1 MKFIKITQD
10 YLDYQQKLY
19 NSIGSWTEQALCRSK
34 TFDNEDFFDTSE
46 QALKILAKKY
56 CFNCPVQRHCL
67 YTSLVTNEIYGLWGG
82 LTPKQR
88 KLYLKYISIKAKEN
102 GIESIYWSEDLDAFF
117 QKYSNPSRLKEVF
130 PRNS

>member
-19 NSIGSWTEQALCRSK
+19 NSISSWTEQASCRAK
-34 TFDNEDFFDTSE
+34 TFENEDFFDTSE

-88 KLYLKYISIKAKEN
+88 KLYLKYIAITAKEN
-102 GIESIYWSEDLDAFF
+102 GIDSTYWSEDLDAFF

-130 PRNS
+130 PRNA